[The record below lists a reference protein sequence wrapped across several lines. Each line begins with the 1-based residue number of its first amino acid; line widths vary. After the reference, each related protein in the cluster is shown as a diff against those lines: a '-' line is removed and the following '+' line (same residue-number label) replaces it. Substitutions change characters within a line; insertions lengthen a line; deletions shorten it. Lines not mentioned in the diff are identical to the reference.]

1 MPLSLRLSPPAAPA
15 MFRALAILALAAGV
29 GVWGAVLLA
38 PKPPRPA
45 RRRVGARPAR
55 GRQHAGGAVV
65 RPR

>member
-1 MPLSLRLSPPAAPA
+1 
-15 MFRALAILALAAGV
+15 MFRTVAVLALAAGL

-38 PKPPRPA
+38 PKPPALPAAVSAPA
-45 RRRVGARPAR
+45 RAR